1 MNKPL
6 NKSLSIDK
14 RNWTKVKLGDVVA
27 EPRDTVKDFASEQIE
42 HVVGLEHIDSEDIHL
57 RRSAS
62 MDSSTTFTKKFS
74 AGDVLFGRRRAYLK
88 KAAQAKFSGIC
99 SGDITVMRA
108 KEDLLPELLPFV
120 VNNDKFFDYAVK
132 HSAGGLSPR
141 VKFKDLA
148 HYEFLLPPK
157 EQQEKL
163 AELFVSLSAVLE
175 QSLFLLKNNEIYIE
189 SLVEN
194 NLTSTRVGGILN
206 DYCSNDGIR
215 IGPFGSLLHAS
226 DYQSEGVPV
235 VMPADIVDGVINEK
249 GIARISNKKAEELAN
264 YRLKEDTGEQAV
276 ALSKQKVLETE
287 AVFIRQVSALIE
299 SLREE
304 GKFYS
309 TADNTYEEAYKR
321 VLFLKQVIENNDGYR
336 IFYVKGQP
344 LKRESDLQLMFRL
357 TWYASKDDVNTEV
370 NNGRGPVDYK
380 ISRGS
385 NDSTLVEFKLASNSK
400 LKQNLA
406 KQVEIYKSA
415 NQTKKSIK
423 VILYFSA
430 VELANVKRVMNELEL
445 TEGKELV
452 LIDAQATNKPSASN
466 AK

>member
-264 YRLKEDTGEQAV
+264 YRLKENDILFPRRGDLTKRAIVLNHQENWICGTGTIRVRVNENVNSKTVFYAV
-276 ALSKQKVLETE
+276 TSKSTNNWLCGSSVGTTMQNINASTIKKIPFHLPKGAEAQKTL
-287 AVFIRQVSALIE
+287 RDIE
-299 SLREE
+299 SAINASVCI
-304 GKFYS
+304 KNHIS
-309 TADNTYEEAYKR
+309 SS
-321 VLFLKQVIENNDGYR
+321 EN
-336 IFYVKGQP
+336 
-344 LKRESDLQLMFRL
+344 L
-357 TWYASKDDVNTEV
+357 
-370 NNGRGPVDYK
+370 
-380 ISRGS
+380 
-385 NDSTLVEFKLASNSK
+385 
-400 LKQNLA
+400 
-406 KQVEIYKSA
+406 
-415 NQTKKSIK
+415 KKS
-423 VILYFSA
+423 
-430 VELANVKRVMNELEL
+430 
-445 TEGKELV
+445 
-452 LIDAQATNKPSASN
+452 LINQIF
-466 AK
+466 

>member
-264 YRLKEDTGEQAV
+264 YRLKENDILFPRRGDLTKRAIVLNHQENWICGTGTIRVRVNESVNSRTVFYAV
-276 ALSKQKVLETE
+276 TSKSTNNWLCGSSVGTTMQNINASAIKKIPFHLPKGAEAQKTL
-287 AVFIRQVSALIE
+287 RDIE
-299 SLREE
+299 SAIAASICI
-304 GKFYS
+304 KNHITS
-309 TADNTYEEAYKR
+309 S
-321 VLFLKQVIENNDGYR
+321 EN
-336 IFYVKGQP
+336 
-344 LKRESDLQLMFRL
+344 L
-357 TWYASKDDVNTEV
+357 
-370 NNGRGPVDYK
+370 
-380 ISRGS
+380 
-385 NDSTLVEFKLASNSK
+385 
-400 LKQNLA
+400 
-406 KQVEIYKSA
+406 
-415 NQTKKSIK
+415 KKS
-423 VILYFSA
+423 
-430 VELANVKRVMNELEL
+430 
-445 TEGKELV
+445 
-452 LIDAQATNKPSASN
+452 LINQIF
-466 AK
+466 

>member
-264 YRLKEDTGEQAV
+264 YRLKENDILFPRRGDLTKRAIVLNHQENWICGTGTIRVRVNESVNSRTVFYAV
-276 ALSKQKVLETE
+276 TSKSTNNWLCGSSVGTTMQNINASAIKKIPFHLPKGAEAQKTL
-287 AVFIRQVSALIE
+287 RDIE
-299 SLREE
+299 SAIAASICV
-304 GKFYS
+304 KNHITS
-309 TADNTYEEAYKR
+309 S
-321 VLFLKQVIENNDGYR
+321 EN
-336 IFYVKGQP
+336 
-344 LKRESDLQLMFRL
+344 L
-357 TWYASKDDVNTEV
+357 
-370 NNGRGPVDYK
+370 
-380 ISRGS
+380 
-385 NDSTLVEFKLASNSK
+385 
-400 LKQNLA
+400 
-406 KQVEIYKSA
+406 
-415 NQTKKSIK
+415 KKS
-423 VILYFSA
+423 
-430 VELANVKRVMNELEL
+430 
-445 TEGKELV
+445 
-452 LIDAQATNKPSASN
+452 LIHQIF
-466 AK
+466 

>member
-264 YRLKEDTGEQAV
+264 YRLKENDILFPRRGDLTKRAIVLNHQENWICGTGTIRVRVNESVNSRTVFYAV
-276 ALSKQKVLETE
+276 TSKSTNNWLCGSSVGTTMQNINASAIKKIPFHLPKGAEAQKTL
-287 AVFIRQVSALIE
+287 RDIE
-299 SLREE
+299 SAIAASICI
-304 GKFYS
+304 KNHITS
-309 TADNTYEEAYKR
+309 S
-321 VLFLKQVIENNDGYR
+321 EN
-336 IFYVKGQP
+336 
-344 LKRESDLQLMFRL
+344 L
-357 TWYASKDDVNTEV
+357 
-370 NNGRGPVDYK
+370 
-380 ISRGS
+380 
-385 NDSTLVEFKLASNSK
+385 
-400 LKQNLA
+400 
-406 KQVEIYKSA
+406 
-415 NQTKKSIK
+415 KKS
-423 VILYFSA
+423 
-430 VELANVKRVMNELEL
+430 
-445 TEGKELV
+445 
-452 LIDAQATNKPSASN
+452 LIHQIF
-466 AK
+466 